1 MARFYE
7 SRNIDDSQAQYR
19 IVVRTPDGKRTEIN
33 LPRQVFEGIEEL
45 QREFWR
51 TERRE
56 TRHSLHLASMDEASL
71 APNNPEKDPEL
82 IFMEKLES
90 EALFQAFQQIPAG
103 LRADGG
109 GFQRESL
116 IGALGL
122 YLKGGRLLQRLFQ
135 ILRRG
140 PVDIVHV
147 LFRHAGPGI
156 GRNAEHLADP
166 FAGVV

>member
-1 MARFYE
+1 M
-7 SRNIDDSQAQYR
+7 
-19 IVVRTPDGKRTEIN
+19 VRTPDGKRTEIK

-90 EALFQAFQQIPAG
+90 EVERCSD
-103 LRADGG
+103 RAVRRSISLARENLKEILSS
-109 GFQRESL
+109 GF
-116 IGALGL
+116 
-122 YLKGGRLLQRLFQ
+122 
-135 ILRRG
+135 
-140 PVDIVHV
+140 
-147 LFRHAGPGI
+147 
-156 GRNAEHLADP
+156 
-166 FAGVV
+166 

>member
-90 EALFQAFQQIPAG
+90 EALFQAFQQIPAAQRRRFLMRHLLG
-103 LRADGG
+103 MPAAKIAEVERCSDRAVRRSISLARENLKEILSS
-109 GFQRESL
+109 GF
-116 IGALGL
+116 
-122 YLKGGRLLQRLFQ
+122 
-135 ILRRG
+135 
-140 PVDIVHV
+140 
-147 LFRHAGPGI
+147 
-156 GRNAEHLADP
+156 
-166 FAGVV
+166 

>member
-82 IFMEKLES
+82 IFMEKLEFRS
-90 EALFQAFQQIPAG
+90 AVSSVPADTRRTTQAFSDEALAWYAHG
-103 LRADGG
+103 EDSRSREVLRSRSETQHQSCA
-109 GFQRESL
+109 REPERDS
-116 IGALGL
+116 
-122 YLKGGRLLQRLFQ
+122 
-135 ILRRG
+135 
-140 PVDIVHV
+140 
-147 LFRHAGPGI
+147 LFRFLVFFSVRGSVSPT
-156 GRNAEHLADP
+156 
-166 FAGVV
+166 

>member
-71 APNNPEKDPEL
+71 APNNPEKDPRY
-82 IFMEKLES
+82 S
-90 EALFQAFQQIPAG
+90 EENTSSGSKEAKKPDLN
-103 LRADGG
+103 
-109 GFQRESL
+109 
-116 IGALGL
+116 LGKPITAPPL
-122 YLKGGRLLQRLFQ
+122 
-135 ILRRG
+135 
-140 PVDIVHV
+140 V
-147 LFRHAGPGI
+147 
-156 GRNAEHLADP
+156 
-166 FAGVV
+166 

>member
-90 EALFQAFQQIPAG
+90 AAQRRRFLMRHLLGMPTAKIAEVERCSD
-103 LRADGG
+103 RAVRRSISLARENLKEILSS
-109 GFQRESL
+109 GF
-116 IGALGL
+116 
-122 YLKGGRLLQRLFQ
+122 
-135 ILRRG
+135 
-140 PVDIVHV
+140 
-147 LFRHAGPGI
+147 
-156 GRNAEHLADP
+156 
-166 FAGVV
+166 

>member
-90 EALFQAFQQIPAG
+90 EALFQAFQQIPA
-103 LRADGG
+103 A
-109 GFQRESL
+109 QRRRFL
-116 IGALGL
+116 MRHLLGMPTA
-122 YLKGGRLLQRLFQ
+122 K
-135 ILRRG
+135 I
-140 PVDIVHV
+140 
-147 LFRHAGPGI
+147 A
-156 GRNAEHLADP
+156 
-166 FAGVV
+166 

>member
-71 APNNPEKDPEL
+71 APNCL
-82 IFMEKLES
+82 
-90 EALFQAFQQIPAG
+90 
-103 LRADGG
+103 LRACPMMIP
-109 GFQRESL
+109 R
-116 IGALGL
+116 
-122 YLKGGRLLQRLFQ
+122 
-135 ILRRG
+135 
-140 PVDIVHV
+140 V
-147 LFRHAGPGI
+147 
-156 GRNAEHLADP
+156 ADTHSTRCR
-166 FAGVV
+166 